1 MLGFPLLYFK
11 GMRLMMFQLS
21 SFYCIEVGE
30 CIVTRYFDAWG
41 LRVIGKEPPKE
52 TLNPEGA
59 LLNPN
64 QTLSLNPKPYL
75 TLNPSTVN
83 PLNPKPSTPISP
95 PLPPR
100 WVWRGARLHKAAK
113 APLPVLGFRGLGSGF
128 FFNAMPFSLRP
139 RVRPGTRGVLGF
151 RIWGFRVL
159 GGLGFRLAHSHA
171 GRHGFMRSRFV

>member
-100 WVWRGARLHKAAK
+100 WVWRGVRLHKAAK
-113 APLPVLGFRGLGSGF
+113 APLPVLGFRGLGSVFFVLMQCPFPCVQGSAPVRGGF
-128 FFNAMPFSLRP
+128 WGLGF
-139 RVRPGTRGVLGF
+139 GVLGF
-151 RIWGFRVL
+151 WGV
-159 GGLGFRLAHSHA
+159 
-171 GRHGFMRSRFV
+171 